1 MHRIVRNTAVRE
13 KVEEVFRES
22 VSGVNNGVIRQ
33 TENWDASSP
42 WCNSHFVCLVCGRAW
57 VVYLPD
63 QAWPGEVKVLCEGE
77 VEKHSP
83 KLLV

>member
-1 MHRIVRNTAVRE
+1 MHGIVIKSGERD
-13 KVEEVFRES
+13 KVKEAFRQSVFEVNA
-22 VSGVNNGVIRQ
+22 GVVRQ
-33 TENWDASSP
+33 TDNWDAGSP

-77 VEKHSP
+77 AEKHAP
-83 KLLV
+83 KLLA